1 MAESLLTCESI
12 FRRNMFRHNI
22 GGGAMFSTEKA
33 FGEFYPVGGGAVVSA
48 FGVPAQH
55 RTASLSA
62 PALTGWACR
71 VKRAEDVILAA
82 MVLPAALILM
92 LLIALWIYIDSPG
105 PVLFRQRR
113 IGLGGRDFEVLK
125 FRTMRADCVEAATCR
140 QATRG
145 DPRVT
150 RAGAWLR
157 RFSLDELPQLINVLR
172 GEMSL
177 VGPRPHAPGTCAGGR
192 PFEQVVAVY
201 PARHRMP
208 PGMTGLAQ
216 VRGWRGETE
225 TEDKLVYRVRSDL
238 EYIAK
243 WSVWLD
249 LKIIVRT
256 LLVIVIARNA
266 Y

>member
-1 MAESLLTCESI
+1 MAKSLLTWESN
-12 FRRNMFRHNI
+12 FRRNMLRHNI
-22 GGGAMFSTEKA
+22 GGGAMFSTERV
-33 FGEFYPVGGGAVVSA
+33 FSEFYPVGGGAIVPA

-55 RTASLSA
+55 RAASLSA
-62 PALTGWACR
+62 PALAGWACR
-71 VKRAEDVILAA
+71 VKRAEDIILAA
-82 MVLPAALILM
+82 MVLPLALIIM

-113 IGLGGRDFEVLK
+113 IGLGGREFEVLK
-125 FRTMRADCVEAATCR
+125 FRTMRAGSADGASCR

-150 RAGAWLR
+150 RAGTWLR

-225 TEDKLVYRVRSDL
+225 TEEKLVYRVQSDL

-243 WSVWLD
+243 WSLWLD
-249 LKIIVRT
+249 VKIIVRT